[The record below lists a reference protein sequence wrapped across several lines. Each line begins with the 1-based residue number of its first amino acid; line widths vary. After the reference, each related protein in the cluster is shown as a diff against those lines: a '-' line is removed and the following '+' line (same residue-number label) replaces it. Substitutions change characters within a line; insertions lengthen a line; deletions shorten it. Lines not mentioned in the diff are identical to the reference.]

1 MPAAALG
8 ADAAYTSAM
17 SNRLVS
23 VLAVLLATA
32 ACGYPK
38 SGAVPGPISP
48 TTEASAATRWPG
60 ATPES
65 LASGR
70 ALFQDKCDNCHGHPD
85 VKAIAE
91 DKWPGVV
98 KRMGG
103 KAKLTEAQSQDVL
116 HFVLAAR
123 SDAPAK

>member
-1 MPAAALG
+1 
-8 ADAAYTSAM
+8 M

-32 ACGYPK
+32 SCGYPK

-48 TTEASAATRWPG
+48 TTEASAASRWPG

-65 LASGR
+65 LRNGR
-70 ALFQDKCDNCHGHPD
+70 ELFEAKCNDCHGHPD

-91 DKWPGVV
+91 DKWPGIV

-103 KAKLTEAQSQDVL
+103 KAKLTEVQTQDVL

-123 SDAPAK
+123 SDTTAK